1 MTSQKSQNKITMFS
15 LMKEDLKHRKWMLF
29 LSAFVQF
36 LFGPVAA
43 LFVFSDMESR
53 YYYYYGT
60 DAGQNTYKAIQD
72 AVERMTQSY
81 LPVMM
86 MVIAVVGAV
95 IVGVGGYRHLFN
107 RKMTDMVNSVPVTRG
122 KQFDCIYINNWLIWF
137 VPQLASTIITTL
149 IILIRA
155 ASYGFAGA
163 ALKSAVFVLVGSA
176 LAFACV
182 MNLVILAVTLSG
194 TIINA
199 LLNAA
204 FIGFDLIIA
213 FTLVI
218 CLCQSFFY
226 TFSDLP
232 VSFSDVCWVSAP
244 ISGGYLGA
252 IIAALPFDE
261 GFEGIIYRFGS
272 VSSFC
277 LVLGL
282 TVLIAIANIMI
293 AYTLYIRRK
302 SEESENGVSNKI
314 YGFCIRCF
322 NSALCGMAV
331 AVLIDEL
338 FFYRRRY
345 FDFWLIF
352 FSVLFC
358 VVTFGI
364 IDMIQSRSAKGFF
377 KHWKQMIAVVIA
389 TEIIFA
395 TFIFDLT
402 GFDSRII
409 PESTIK
415 SAEASSYIYGLGTSG
430 SEYEKDP
437 EHEGRLMETHEYNVS
452 FEISPALAYRIITAE
467 REIWDNDTSYL
478 FDPLTGRKTK
488 MTDDMWDRYS
498 VNVSL
503 RAERN
508 TGVDFVRNYCVWD
521 NEVIREIMERPGY
534 MEKAYPFRAGELGY
548 PRSIR
553 VIRDFGYSSSKDIPL
568 EYIEKVFDATVED
581 FRENYSVDYL
591 EAWDSEYVYCL
602 ECEYEVTAPY
612 GDDDSYYGTTL
623 TMYLSEED
631 LRSIGLLDE
640 LGYDEYKW
648 SWDPDQ
654 YEYY

>member
-1 MTSQKSQNKITMFS
+1 MTSQQSQNKITMLS
-15 LMKEDLKHRKWMLF
+15 LMKEDLKHRKWMLI
-29 LSAFVQF
+29 LSSFVQF

-60 DAGQNTYKAIQD
+60 DVSQNTYKAVQE

-86 MVIAVVGAV
+86 IVIAVVGAL
-95 IVGVGGYRHLFN
+95 IVGIGGYRHLFN

-163 ALKSAVFVLVGSA
+163 ALKSAVFVLIGSA

-204 FIGFDLIIA
+204 FIGFDLIVA
-213 FTLVI
+213 YTLVL
-218 CLCQSFFY
+218 CLCQNFFC
-226 TFSDLP
+226 TFNDLP
-232 VSFSDVCWVSAP
+232 VSFSDICWVSAP

-252 IIAALPFDE
+252 LIAALPFDE
-261 GFEGIIYRFGS
+261 GFEGIIYGFGS
-272 VSSFC
+272 VSGFC

-282 TVLIAIANIMI
+282 TILIAIANIMI

-314 YGFCIRCF
+314 YSFCIRCF
-322 NSALCGMAV
+322 NSALGGMFV
-331 AVLIDEL
+331 AILIDEL

-358 VVTFGI
+358 IVIFGI
-364 IDMIQSRSAKGFF
+364 IDMIQSRSTKGFF

-395 TFIFDLT
+395 AFVFDLT

-415 SAEASSYIYGLGTSG
+415 TAEVSSCIYGMGASG
-430 SEYEKDP
+430 AEYAKDP
-437 EHEGRLMETHEYNVS
+437 DHEGRLLETYNYNAS

-467 REIWDNDTSYL
+467 REIWDNDSSYL
-478 FDPLTGRKTK
+478 FDPMTGRKTE
-488 MTDDMWDRYS
+488 MTQDMWDHYS
-498 VNVSL
+498 VNVTL

-508 TGVDFVRNYCVWD
+508 TGFDFVRNYCVWD
-521 NEVIREIMERPGY
+521 DEVAREIVKLPGY
-534 MEKAYPFRAGELGY
+534 MEKAYPFRSGELGY
-548 PRSIR
+548 PRFIR
-553 VIRDFGYSSSKDIPL
+553 IIKDYGYTSSVEIPP

-581 FRENYSVDYL
+581 FKDNYSMEYL
-591 EAWDSEYVYCL
+591 EAWDSDYAYCL
-602 ECEYEVTAPY
+602 ECEYEVTPIY
-612 GDDDSYYGTTL
+612 GDEDSYYVTTL
-623 TMYLSEED
+623 TMFLTEED
-631 LRSIGLLDE
+631 LRSIELLNE
-640 LGYDEYKW
+640 LGYDAYGWKWGADQVEYF
-648 SWDPDQ
+648 
-654 YEYY
+654 